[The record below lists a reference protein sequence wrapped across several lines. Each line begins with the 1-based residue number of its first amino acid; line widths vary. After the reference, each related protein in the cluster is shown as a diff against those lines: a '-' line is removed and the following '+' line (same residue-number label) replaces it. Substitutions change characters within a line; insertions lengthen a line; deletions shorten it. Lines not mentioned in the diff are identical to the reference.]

1 MAAQATDPRRD
12 IAAFCAELRRVG
24 IRPRR
29 IILFGSWAA
38 GQERWDSDIDVI
50 VVSQDFRGK
59 GLRRRLE
66 LLGIAAAGALVPVQ
80 ALGYTP
86 EEIAAPEPQS
96 FLAMILSE
104 KTVEMPINHQTGKSK
119 RQVARGKH
127 VKKLERIAP
136 ARSRRRSAFIRAAIP
151 KTIGAEQQRETAE
164 AYRRL
169 PDSADDAWFD
179 PRVWEPKP
187 PAYRGRRRR

>member
-1 MAAQATDPRRD
+1 VAAQATDPRRD
-12 IAAFCAELRRVG
+12 IGAFCAELRRVG

-38 GQERWDSDIDVI
+38 GRERWDSDIDVI

-86 EEIAAPEPQS
+86 EEIATPEPQS

-104 KTVEMPINHQTGKSK
+104 KTVEMPINHQTGKS
-119 RQVARGKH
+119 RRHVARGKH
-127 VKKLERIAP
+127 AV
-136 ARSRRRSAFIRAAIP
+136 
-151 KTIGAEQQRETAE
+151 TH
-164 AYRRL
+164 
-169 PDSADDAWFD
+169 ADGLH
-179 PRVWEPKP
+179 R
-187 PAYRGRRRR
+187 